1 MTVMAEERR
10 NYLRAPMAL
19 MAALRTDEIE
29 APVVLVDLSPT
40 GARIQADTAPDLSR
54 EYMLHFSVHRTEYHA
69 RFRVVHWTENDGSFR
84 WGGAFLDLSP
94 DERDQLRRTVVAAM
108 GLASTSVRPWRDVL
122 EDAFVARDQQIVIGS
137 TPAGQEIRLSGE
149 DCLEMGE
156 EGIELFV
163 RTVASLESA

>member
-1 MTVMAEERR
+1 MTVVAEERR

-40 GARIQADTAPDLSR
+40 GARIQADNPPDLSR
-54 EYMLHFSVHRTEYHA
+54 EYLLHFSVHRAEYHA
-69 RFRVVHWTENDGSFR
+69 RFRVVHWTENDGSFH

-94 DERDQLRRTVVAAM
+94 EQHDQLRRTVVAAM
-108 GLASTSVRPWRDVL
+108 GLASTTVRPWQDVL
-122 EDAFVARDQQIVIGS
+122 AEACVTPDQQIMVGS
-137 TPAGQEIRLSGE
+137 TPAGQEIRLSGK